1 MRISD
6 WSSDV
11 CSSDLSRAGS
21 KKSGGNVFNKKLILA
36 AATAVVAS
44 GAAMVASADPVD
56 DELVIDGE
64 IPMVI
69 RTEAPEG
76 HPFDEVLS
84 GWLYRT
90 AETRA
95 LEEDR
100 FANPA
105 MPYVQQGQAI
115 RNPVD
120 GEVGQ
125 SWPPRHGDAADSQ
138 EQLGHT

>member
-76 HPFDEVLS
+76 HPFDAVLS

-90 AETRA
+90 AETQIGRA
-95 LEEDR
+95 SRRER
-100 FANPA
+100 VCR
-105 MPYVQQGQAI
+105 YV
-115 RNPVD
+115 
-120 GEVGQ
+120 
-125 SWPPRHGDAADSQ
+125 
-138 EQLGHT
+138 

>member
-1 MRISD
+1 MIRRPPRSTRTD
-6 WSSDV
+6 TLFPYTTLFRS
-11 CSSDLSRAGS
+11 
-21 KKSGGNVFNKKLILA
+21 ILA

-56 DELVIDGE
+56 DELEIDGE

-95 LEEDR
+95 LE
-100 FANPA
+100 
-105 MPYVQQGQAI
+105 
-115 RNPVD
+115 
-120 GEVGQ
+120 
-125 SWPPRHGDAADSQ
+125 ADSFAKIGRATCRGRVCQ
-138 EQLGHT
+138 YV

>member
-90 AETRA
+90 AETRP
-95 LEEDR
+95 LEADR

-105 MPYVQQGQAI
+105 LLYFAQG
-115 RNPVD
+115 
-120 GEVGQ
+120 
-125 SWPPRHGDAADSQ
+125 AALWTKIGRASCRERECQ
-138 EQLGHT
+138 NIYI

>member
-1 MRISD
+1 
-6 WSSDV
+6 
-11 CSSDLSRAGS
+11 
-21 KKSGGNVFNKKLILA
+21 
-36 AATAVVAS
+36 
-44 GAAMVASADPVD
+44 MVASADPVD

-95 LEEDR
+95 LEADS

-105 MPYVQQGQAI
+105 MLYVEPGEAI
-115 RNPVD
+115 WNTVE
-120 GEVGQ
+120 GAVGN
-125 SWPPRHGDAADSQ
+125 SCPSCHGDAEESMAEVGATYPQWDAEATRPVRVELQ
-138 EQLGHT
+138 INDCCATHRQNRMRVA

>member
-1 MRISD
+1 
-6 WSSDV
+6 
-11 CSSDLSRAGS
+11 
-21 KKSGGNVFNKKLILA
+21 
-36 AATAVVAS
+36 
-44 GAAMVASADPVD
+44 MVASADPVD

-95 LEEDR
+95 LEADSC
-100 FANPA
+100 ANPA
-105 MPYVQQGQAI
+105 MLYVEQGEAPW
-115 RNPVD
+115 NTV
-120 GEVGQ
+120 VGDVGKA
-125 SWPPRHGDAADSQ
+125 SAACHGDAAERVAEGGATSR
-138 EQLGHT
+138 TWAAA

>member
-1 MRISD
+1 ME
-6 WSSDV
+6 
-11 CSSDLSRAGS
+11 CKGGGSRSGN
-21 KKSGGNVFNKKLILA
+21 KKSGGNVCKKKLIRA

-95 LEEDR
+95 LE
-100 FANPA
+100 
-105 MPYVQQGQAI
+105 
-115 RNPVD
+115 
-120 GEVGQ
+120 
-125 SWPPRHGDAADSQ
+125 ADSFAKIGRATCRGRVCQ
-138 EQLGHT
+138 YV